1 MTDNFS
7 ETKWNTFASTGK
19 ISDYLEFKGAFAKTF
34 SDKSCGVAG
43 TTQTPDTERQN
54 PIGL

>member
-19 ISDYLEFKGAFAKTF
+19 ITDYLEFKGAFSKNFGART
-34 SDKSCGVAG
+34 CGVAG
-43 TTQTPDTERQN
+43 TTQTPETERQN
-54 PIGL
+54 NIGL

>member
-19 ISDYLEFKGAFAKTF
+19 ITDYLEFKDTF
-34 SDKSCGVAG
+34 SKNFGQKTCGIAG
-43 TTQTPDTERQN
+43 TTQTPETE
-54 PIGL
+54 IHG

>member
-19 ISDYLEFKGAFAKTF
+19 ISDYLEFKGAFAKNF
-34 SDKSCGVAG
+34 SNKTLGIAG
-43 TTQTPDTERQN
+43 TTQTPETERGET
-54 PIGL
+54 I